1 MAPYCQTPAYC
12 AKVVPRKLK
21 LVITLHTS
29 RTLCVEYSAPVSD
42 CRRELRLLPPVIRG
56 GQSLQS
62 SDWQCHPLPD
72 SSQEKLDDFGNR
84 LLFLHHRRLAGPL
97 RFEVIL
103 TTSHAPDT
111 PVSQVT
117 NLPSSGLGA
126 FLLPSAL
133 CNLTPQIQ
141 HDAIELQGASPLE
154 VCNFVYRRLEYAPGT
169 TGLNTSASQSLQSG
183 SGVCQDFA
191 HAMIA
196 LCRALKMP
204 ARYVS
209 GYLPGEGALHAW
221 CEVLI
226 NGAWHGYDPTHN
238 RVIRDDYVFVA
249 CGRDFRDC
257 ATHTGTFRG
266 KAQARLSSYGKT
278 VLIDSHS

>member
-1 MAPYCQTPAYC
+1 
-12 AKVVPRKLK
+12 
-21 LVITLHTS
+21 
-29 RTLCVEYSAPVSD
+29 VEYSGPVSD
-42 CRRELRLLPPVIRG
+42 CRRELRLLPPLSRG
-56 GQSLQS
+56 GQTLQS
-62 SDWQCHPLPD
+62 LEWQCHPQPD
-72 SSQEKLDDFGNR
+72 GCEEKTDDFGNR
-84 LLFLHHRRLAGPL
+84 LLLLHHRRLAKQL
-97 RFEVIL
+97 RFEMIL
-103 TTSHAPDT
+103 VTSHVPDT
-111 PVSQVT
+111 NVPQSV
-117 NLPSSGLGA
+117 NLPPSGLGA

-133 CNLTPQIQ
+133 CNLTPQIRR
-141 HDAIELQGASPLE
+141 DATTLQSATPLE
-154 VCNFVYRRLEYAPGT
+154 ICDFVYRQLEYAPGT

-221 CEVLI
+221 CEVLV
-226 NGAWHGYDPTHN
+226 NEEWMGYDPTHN
-238 RVIRDDYVFVA
+238 RPIRDDYVFVA

-257 ATHTGTFRG
+257 ATHSGTFRG

-278 VLIDSHS
+278 ALIDTPT